1 MGGKEK
7 EREGVHREKKGA
19 GGREGDRQ
27 TDRKSQREMEMSGLL
42 GKSLWEKG
50 SPVPG
55 LQSSGF

>member
-50 SPVPG
+50 SPWAG
-55 LQSSGF
+55 KF